1 MSDSMDRLKALNVT
15 PSQAERIFEI
25 PLDMLEQALAAEQ
38 APRWLLF
45 CLDALE
51 RALEASR
58 PSMSGLSEPAN
69 ENPEPVAAADFF
81 EPESANDSE
90 EPAVKA
96 ALASKRSD
104 GASSGPERIAA
115 LIFPL
120 LTEAARQR
128 QFVTYDDL
136 DAVLRAAKLDAGDP
150 ADPARYTAPLAILC
164 ENILTLS
171 EKSEHRIPPVA
182 ALAVTEPGGLPVDDL
197 DEYIR
202 IYLIETDRAGLS
214 MRMST
219 ARKDIIPESVFPD
232 IFEFDHWD
240 QIAERIAAD

>member
-1 MSDSMDRLKALNVT
+1 MSDSIDRLKALNVT

-25 PLDMLEQALAAEQ
+25 PPDMLEQALEMDP

-51 RALEASR
+51 RALKAKQ
-58 PSMSGLSEPAN
+58 PSTGGFAKPAN
-69 ENPEPVAAADFF
+69 ENPALGDDDDDDDDFIEPLDADDNVL
-81 EPESANDSE
+81 P
-90 EPAVKA
+90 
-96 ALASKRSD
+96 ASKQDS
-104 GASSGPERIAA
+104 ASLSQPERIAE

-136 DAVLRAAKLDAGDP
+136 DAVMTAAKLDAGDP
-150 ADPARYTAPLAILC
+150 DDLARYTAPLAILC
-164 ENILTLS
+164 ETILTLS

-182 ALAVTEPGGLPVDDL
+182 ALAVIEADGLPIDDL

-214 MRMST
+214 MRMSS
-219 ARKDIIPESVFPD
+219 ARDEIIPETVFPE

-240 QIAERIAAD
+240 LIPKEIKAD